1 MPIANVYNDE
11 GGTGREVGADVAQVT
26 QVDDFSTLCNGENVR
41 FTTTQNV
48 TSGSLNVYL
57 NGLKQR
63 VSNISIIDDRNFEFS
78 TAPLTGEHPRRRLHH
93 NITGVTTTWRL
104 FKFAPRRYKIICKL
118 YLPKIASGAIN
129 SSSLLGSSVV
139 TSSVLANDACNL

>member
-11 GGTGREVGADVAQVT
+11 GGTGREVGADAAQVT
-26 QVDDFSTLCNGENVR
+26 QVDDFSTLCNGERVR

-78 TAPLTGEHPRRRLHH
+78 TAPLTGDILEA
-93 NITGVTTTWRL
+93 VYTTT
-104 FKFAPRRYKIICKL
+104 
-118 YLPKIASGAIN
+118 SQE
-129 SSSLLGSSVV
+129 
-139 TSSVLANDACNL
+139 

>member
-11 GGTGREVGADVAQVT
+11 GGTGREVGADAAQVT
-26 QVDDFSTLCNGENVR
+26 QVDDFSTLCNGERVR
-41 FTTTQNV
+41 FTTSQNV

-78 TAPLTGEHPRRRLHH
+78 TAPLTGDILEAVY
-93 NITGVTTTWRL
+93 T
-104 FKFAPRRYKIICKL
+104 K
-118 YLPKIASGAIN
+118 
-129 SSSLLGSSVV
+129 
-139 TSSVLANDACNL
+139 TSQE

>member
-11 GGTGREVGADVAQVT
+11 GGTGREVGADAAQVI
-26 QVDDFSTLCNGENVR
+26 QIDDFSTLCNGERVR
-41 FTTTQNV
+41 FTTSQNV

-78 TAPLTGEHPRRRLHH
+78 TAPLTGDVLEA
-93 NITGVTTTWRL
+93 VYTTT
-104 FKFAPRRYKIICKL
+104 
-118 YLPKIASGAIN
+118 SQE
-129 SSSLLGSSVV
+129 
-139 TSSVLANDACNL
+139 

>member
-11 GGTGREVGADVAQVT
+11 GGTGREVGADAAQVT
-26 QVDDFSTLCNGENVR
+26 QIDDFTTLCNGERVR

-63 VSNISIIDDRNFEFS
+63 VSTISIIDDRNFEFS
-78 TAPLTGEHPRRRLHH
+78 IAPPTGDILEA
-93 NITGVTTTWRL
+93 VYTTT
-104 FKFAPRRYKIICKL
+104 I
-118 YLPKIASGAIN
+118 SE
-129 SSSLLGSSVV
+129 
-139 TSSVLANDACNL
+139 

>member
-11 GGTGREVGADVAQVT
+11 GGTGREVGADAAQVT

-78 TAPLTGEHPRRRLHH
+78 TAPLTGDILEA
-93 NITGVTTTWRL
+93 VYTTT
-104 FKFAPRRYKIICKL
+104 
-118 YLPKIASGAIN
+118 SQE
-129 SSSLLGSSVV
+129 
-139 TSSVLANDACNL
+139 

>member
-11 GGTGREVGADVAQVT
+11 GGTGREVGADAAQVT
-26 QVDDFSTLCNGENVR
+26 QVDDFSTFCNGERVR

-78 TAPLTGEHPRRRLHH
+78 TAPLTGDILEA
-93 NITGVTTTWRL
+93 VYTTT
-104 FKFAPRRYKIICKL
+104 
-118 YLPKIASGAIN
+118 SQE
-129 SSSLLGSSVV
+129 
-139 TSSVLANDACNL
+139 

>member
-11 GGTGREVGADVAQVT
+11 GGTGREVGADAAQVT
-26 QVDDFSTLCNGENVR
+26 QIDDFSTLCNGERVR

-63 VSNISIIDDRNFEFS
+63 VSTISIIDDRNFEFS
-78 TAPLTGEHPRRRLHH
+78 IAPPTGDILEA
-93 NITGVTTTWRL
+93 VYTTT
-104 FKFAPRRYKIICKL
+104 I
-118 YLPKIASGAIN
+118 SE
-129 SSSLLGSSVV
+129 
-139 TSSVLANDACNL
+139 